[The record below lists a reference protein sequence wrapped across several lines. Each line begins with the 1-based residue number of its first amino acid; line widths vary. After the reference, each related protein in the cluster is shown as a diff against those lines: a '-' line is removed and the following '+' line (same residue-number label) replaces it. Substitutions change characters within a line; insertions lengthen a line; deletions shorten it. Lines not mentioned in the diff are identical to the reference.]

1 MRLSASGTIRHPV
14 RRPPSL
20 GERVVATRAA
30 MKGAMGR
37 ATAAVSLSPLFRWRY
52 GPSAAD
58 SLVIQ
63 PHDLRSADPI
73 FAAELLRGEIGLAG
87 QATAFTVDRLFTE
100 RPDCA
105 AWWTELH
112 GFGWLRH
119 VTAAEDAEASQLAVA
134 IIDQWIRRVFG
145 HRDHIAWEPGVA
157 ARRTLAW
164 LAHAGL
170 LYEDAEP
177 EAYDR
182 FAHALGAHI
191 VHLAATWATGRD
203 GTDRLLAAI
212 ARVAADVCVMG
223 REPHLSQSLGDL
235 ARELDRQIDVDGAH
249 VSRNPDAPVEVLLDL
264 LPVQHCVRARDI
276 ELPPGI
282 DAAIGR
288 MMKMI
293 RHLRMEP
300 DGLGRF
306 HGGGRIGLEHVACV
320 LGYDPQPEE
329 IYASGPRGGYIRLE
343 RGPVTLLI
351 DAAGPPP
358 LSFAGRAH
366 AGCLAFELAMDDVLV
381 IANAGSP
388 FADDAGAQTWARST
402 ASHST
407 LVLADRSS
415 ASLLAA
421 SALERVAGGPPLVMS
436 GRVTWALSSTTA
448 AEVIEAGHEGYL
460 DAFSLVH
467 TRRIELRGDGTQV
480 HGVDR
485 LHGLNEATV
494 RMKKDLP
501 FAVRFHL
508 GAEVVAVA
516 TTQIDTVD
524 LHLPDGTVWGFSVT
538 GVHLAL
544 EESLR
549 HDPVVGPMMGSQLV
563 LRGATFGDSA
573 VEWRLERRA

>member
-1 MRLSASGTIRHPV
+1 MLLSASGSIRHAV
-14 RRPPSL
+14 RRPPSF

-30 MKGAMGR
+30 VTGAMGR

-63 PHDLRSADPI
+63 PHDLRSPDPV

-87 QATAFTVDRLFTE
+87 QATAFTVDRLFAE
-100 RPDCA
+100 PPVQA
-105 AWWTELH
+105 AWWAELH

-119 VTAAEDAEASQLAVA
+119 VTAAEDADASQLAVA

-145 HRDHIAWEPGVA
+145 QRDHIAWEPGVA

-182 FAHALGAHI
+182 FAQALGAHI
-191 VHLAATWATGRD
+191 VHLGATWATGRD

-212 ARVAADVCVMG
+212 ARVGADVCVMG
-223 REPHLSQSLGDL
+223 REPHLSRSLGDL

-264 LPVQHCVRARDI
+264 LPIQHCIRARDV
-276 ELPPGI
+276 ELPQGI

-293 RHLRMEP
+293 RYLRMEP
-300 DGLGRF
+300 AGLGRF
-306 HGGGRIGLEHVACV
+306 NGGGRIGLEHVASV
-320 LGYDPQPEE
+320 LGYDPQPEA
-329 IYASGPRGGYIRLE
+329 IYETGPRGGYMRLQ
-343 RGPVTLLI
+343 RGPLAMLI
-351 DAAGPPP
+351 DVAGPPP

-366 AGCLAFELAMDDVLV
+366 AGCLAFELSIGDALV
-381 IANAGSP
+381 IANAGAP
-388 FADDAGAQTWARST
+388 FATEAGAGTSARST

-407 LVLADRSS
+407 LVLADCSS

-436 GRVTWALSSTTA
+436 GRVTWAHSMTSA
-448 AEVIEAGHEGYL
+448 ADVIEAEHEGYL
-460 DAFSLVH
+460 DAFGLVH
-467 TRRIELRGDGTQV
+467 RRRIELRDGGSEV
-480 HGVDR
+480 LGIDR
-485 LHGLNEATV
+485 LHGANEATV
-494 RMKKDLP
+494 RLKKDLP

-508 GAEVVAVA
+508 GPEFVVAA
-516 TTQIDTVD
+516 TTQLDTVD
-524 LHLPDGTVWGFSVT
+524 LRLPAGEVWSFSVT
-538 GVHLAL
+538 GVHLSL

-549 HDPVVGPMMGSQLV
+549 HDPVVGPMMGGQLV
-563 LRGATFGDSA
+563 LRGATFGDSV
-573 VEWRLERRA
+573 VEWRLVRRG